1 MFKKFF
7 VVGVIWI
14 SAIFFV
20 FLPEIIFAGK
30 TGSVSFSV
38 NQKFFSNALLKNV
51 NGNSAWGALG
61 ISVDAGLPEF
71 YGLEPLIGGSFISN
85 STGDASRQFEYQLY
99 SGRLGGRFR
108 FWSREFFILSPYLE
122 AFGQADYLRG
132 RYVTTGQ
139 VKEKLLQGLDLSI
152 GGGGGVFI
160 SFLYDQQRKNDLD
173 LEWNVSDFGALFAFH
188 YSKGGFVKN
197 GSVFSTVDSLDFWD
211 FGLGLLVDW

>member
-1 MFKKFF
+1 MFKRCLVFS
-7 VVGVIWI
+7 VVW
-14 SAIFFV
+14 V
-20 FLPEIIFAGK
+20 FLIFLAALSEKTFAGK
-30 TGSVSFSV
+30 AGSVSFSV

-51 NGNSAWGALG
+51 NGSSAWVALG
-61 ISVDAGLPEF
+61 LSLDAGLPEL
-71 YGLEPLIGGSFISN
+71 YGIQPLIGGSFISN
-85 STGDASRQFEYQLY
+85 STGDASRRFEYQLY
-99 SGRLGGRFR
+99 SGRLGARFR

-132 RYVTTGQ
+132 RYVTTGE
-139 VKEKLLQGLDLSI
+139 VKEKLLQGLDMSFV
-152 GGGGGVFI
+152 GGGGFFV

-197 GSVFSTVDSLDFWD
+197 GSVFSTVDSVDFWD